1 MASPKVFVS
10 STCFDLG
17 EVREQLSRFIEQF
30 GFEPVLSENG
40 DVFYHP
46 DLHTHDACIHEVSN
60 CQLFILIIGGRFG
73 GEYIADKTKSITN
86 AEYIAARE
94 KNIPVFTYI
103 RKNVLS
109 DHYFYIENRKE
120 EHASKIKYP
129 NIEKQEHAIDIF
141 NFIDDV
147 RRSPTNNAFESFDTF
162 PDMENHLRKQWAGMF
177 FDFLKSRE
185 IKAQIDTT
193 NHLIEGISL
202 TSNKLEDLVKS
213 ILKSTIP
220 DNAEQT
226 IEDIDNKVE
235 GENFITLIKNKFR
248 IEKLEN
254 LEKDKLYNIELK
266 KYWFEFLEETDNFRV
281 MTEYD
286 IDEDVTDIVLWNSD
300 FSIGYILGEVIEGK
314 NKYKMEQDWEKD
326 VQKAYESF
334 KKLNKEVRNKILEKF
349 I

>member
-17 EVREQLSRFIEQF
+17 EVREQLSRFIEGF
-30 GFEPVLSENG
+30 GFEAVLSEHG

-60 CQLFILIIGGRFG
+60 CQLFILIIGGRYG
-73 GEYIADKTKSITN
+73 GEFIRDKSKSITN
-86 AEYIAARE
+86 AEYVAARE
-94 KNIPVFTYI
+94 SNIPVFTYI

-120 EHASKIKYP
+120 DHASKMKYP
-129 NIEKQEHAIDIF
+129 NIDKQEHAIDIF

-193 NHLIEGISL
+193 NHLIEGISS
-202 TSNKLEDLVKS
+202 TSNKLEELVKM
-213 ILKSTIP
+213 LYLSTNEDKNEAQHEIESLEVYSLTEQFFKDVLDYSKKFNFDKNKIDCMKMAQVSP
-220 DNAEQT
+220 LSKTWREYLVEMNLFEYSDNGIINCIITKESLFGLT
-226 IEDIDNKVE
+226 LEY
-235 GENFITLIKNKFR
+235 ENFSDVASLFNSVQNST
-248 IEKLEN
+248 
-254 LEKDKLYNIELK
+254 
-266 KYWFEFLEETDNFRV
+266 EEQRF
-281 MTEYD
+281 
-286 IDEDVTDIVLWNSD
+286 
-300 FSIGYILGEVIEGK
+300 
-314 NKYKMEQDWEKD
+314 
-326 VQKAYESF
+326 
-334 KKLNKEVRNKILEKF
+334 KILESIF
-349 I
+349 N